1 MNQRTLIATFLILS
15 LFASV
20 LVLGGTTVV
29 NQRFIDNSAFQS
41 QLKGQSTDNLE
52 KLTTKLEKVESI
64 TNTQPTDSNSAA
76 VKTGDNIT
84 VNYKG
89 WLAETGVVFDQSF
102 NSSNSGF
109 TFTVGSGVIEG
120 WSEGVVGMKVG
131 EIRRL
136 KIPSSL
142 GYGEAGSLPTIPSNA
157 DLIFDIELIRINN

>member
-1 MNQRTLIATFLILS
+1 MNQRSLLASFLILA

-20 LVLGGTTVV
+20 LVFGGTIVN
-29 NQRFIDNSAFQS
+29 NQRFVNYAAFPS
-41 QLKGQSTDNLE
+41 KLEGQSTDNLE
-52 KLTTKLEKVESI
+52 KLTAKLDKVVTETKTE
-64 TNTQPTDSNSAA
+64 PTDSNSPA

-89 WLAETGVVFDQSF
+89 WLAETGVLFDQSF
-102 NSSNSGF
+102 GKTTTGL
-109 TFTVGSGVIEG
+109 TFTVGTGVIKG

-142 GYGEAGSLPTIPSNA
+142 GYGEAGSPPTIPANA
-157 DLIFDIELIRINN
+157 DLVFDVELIRINN